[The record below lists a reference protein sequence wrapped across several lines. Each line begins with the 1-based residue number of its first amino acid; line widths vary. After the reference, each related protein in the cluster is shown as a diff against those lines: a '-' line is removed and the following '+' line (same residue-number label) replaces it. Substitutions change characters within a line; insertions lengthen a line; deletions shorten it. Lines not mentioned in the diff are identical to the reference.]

1 MYTYSEFRGAPNA
14 RGGNYYHKT
23 RQGEA
28 KILDR
33 FLGGI

>member
-23 RQGEA
+23 RQDVINCMMCCLA
-28 KILDR
+28 
-33 FLGGI
+33 

>member
-23 RQGEA
+23 RQNPRNVVIA
-28 KILDR
+28 NP
-33 FLGGI
+33 

>member
-23 RQGEA
+23 RQD
-28 KILDR
+28 KTLVTS
-33 FLGGI
+33 